1 MGGWVD
7 RDGWRMFGNRDDCF
21 SNNRRNTRA
30 GYDIRTGGR
39 GEGGGQE
46 DFINGIE
53 SSGTIHREARIIGI
67 PVAIE
72 SKAMVPFFHRG
83 VCVYIS
89 APQVCTRCTRSS
101 TSTRAISCVE

>member
-1 MGGWVD
+1 MGGLI
-7 RDGWRMFGNRDDCF
+7 GM
-21 SNNRRNTRA
+21 A
-30 GYDIRTGGR
+30 GECLEIGTIVSRTTGGIPERDMIFER
-39 GEGGGQE
+39 GEGGQE